1 VYELFDACGLRGAD
15 FTSVSVEAGRAVTV
29 DDLRPALCDAFEQ
42 RFQIAFDPLPAA
54 V

>member
-1 VYELFDACGLRGAD
+1 M
-15 FTSVSVEAGRAVTV
+15 TV
-29 DDLRPALCDAFEQ
+29 DDLRPALRDAFEQ

>member
-1 VYELFDACGLRGAD
+1 
-15 FTSVSVEAGRAVTV
+15 VSVEAGRAVTV
-29 DDLRPALCDAFEQ
+29 DDLRPVLRGAFEE